1 MPFLSLVLTVRL
13 NRWLN
18 IVLGV
23 AYNLKWPKEA

>member
-1 MPFLSLVLTVRL
+1 VLTVRL